1 MKSVCEF
8 AAGICY
14 PLCCIAAAIAITFA
28 FDGCSSSEK
37 PNSGSVSSTE
47 KPFVISLAYS
57 EYPSWSTFGV
67 AESKGLID
75 GKEGSMGPVEKQ
87 WNTDIVLKLV
97 DYDTCLT
104 LYGNSTV
111 DGVCITNNDIPSPA
125 EGRKSVVVAPT
136 STSVGADACL
146 VVGDGRAEVSMDS
159 LKEIPVYGLE
169 KSVSQYA
176 FTRILKKSGK
186 NPLDYTFKNLDPA
199 AAATALQTGQKGV
212 QAIMVWNPFVLQ
224 TLRTNDKVE
233 VLFDTKAIPEAVI
246 DCIAFG
252 EDVTKKPGAD
262 RAICAVLDAFYR
274 VDDMLADPAL
284 RESTLV
290 ALGEKFC
297 SLNAKDMGLCTE
309 QTKFYSTPEA
319 GVKLFE
325 SDKFRKETM
334 PDVIDFCVTYKTI
347 PEARTIG
354 FEDDKQTVNFTT
366 KYLKKYIESKK
377 K

>member
-1 MKSVCEF
+1 MFKFMCSV
-8 AAGICY
+8 
-14 PLCCIAAAIAITFA
+14 LVCCFAIA
-28 FDGCSSSEK
+28 GCSSNK
-37 PNSGSVSSTE
+37 QATAE

-67 AESKGLID
+67 AEAKGLID
-75 GKEGSMGPVEKQ
+75 GKEGRMGPLEKN

-97 DYDTCLT
+97 DYDTSIT

-125 EGRKSVVVAPT
+125 EGRKSVVVCPT
-136 STSVGADACL
+136 STSAGADACI
-146 VVGDGRAEVSMDS
+146 VVGDGRSDISIDS
-159 LKEIPVYGLE
+159 LKEIQVYGLE

-176 FTRILKKSGK
+176 FTRILKKAGK

-199 AAATALQTGQKGV
+199 AAAGALQTGQKGI

-224 TLRTNDKVE
+224 TLRTNDKAS
-233 VLFDTKAIPEAVI
+233 VLFDTRSIPEAVI

-274 VDDMLADPAL
+274 VDAMLLDPVQ
-284 RESTLV
+284 RDSTLV

-297 SLNAKDMGLCTE
+297 SLNAQDMALCTE

-319 GVKLFE
+319 GITLFQ
-325 SDKFRKETM
+325 SDKFKNETM
-334 PDVIDFCVTYKTI
+334 PDVIDFCVTHKTI
-347 PEARTIG
+347 PEARKIG
-354 FEDDKQTVNFTT
+354 FEDDTQTVNFTT
-366 KYLKKYIESKK
+366 VYLKKYIESKK
-377 K
+377 SK